1 LLRDESPTFS
11 GKSAH
16 TSHLDLSSSSG
27 GCIFFDRSEGVRNP
41 YDGGRVRNPYSSERR
56 GSKLIEGTVQ
66 DQSSLNKE
74 FRLKELSQNLR
85 SEKRK
90 VEKRK
95 IKPSEA

>member
-1 LLRDESPTFS
+1 MTLKGHIKVQP
-11 GKSAH
+11 
-16 TSHLDLSSSSG
+16 LD
-27 GCIFFDRSEGVRNP
+27 IHADRDRSEGVRNP

-74 FRLKELSQNLR
+74 VRLKELSQNLR